1 MRILIVHELFPPDF
15 AGGGETLVYNMA
27 KHLQQRGHTVKV
39 LTSGNPAL
47 TEHEGIPTIRLPR
60 NRYLMNIAF
69 KKIYQ
74 EAKDVDI
81 IQTATYNAAF
91 PAWLAG
97 KLLNKPTVC
106 LVMSYWGERWR
117 TLRGPLWGT
126 LSRWGE
132 RMQVGRSYDY
142 HVFISEFSRDF
153 ALQSGL
159 RPKKSTV
166 IYPGLDL
173 APYQPLKKTIDVLFS
188 GRFAKQ
194 KGVYDVLKVA
204 EQLPTVNF
212 VMMGWGEEEE
222 QLRKEAP
229 ANVKFS
235 PLTSKDGKP
244 FFEMYGKAKIF
255 FLPSYAETFGFTIV
269 EAAAAG
275 AAIVSTVPLGFQG
288 QLVNVGNTEHM
299 VQAIQNLID
308 HPKEREKLGKE
319 NVVLAQRFT
328 WEKYTDQLV
337 QLYDELR
344 QTLREANN
352 S

>member
-39 LTSGNPAL
+39 LTSGNPTI
-47 TEHEGIPTIRLPR
+47 TEYEGIHTTRLSR

-91 PAWLAG
+91 PAWLIG
-97 KLLNKPTVC
+97 RLTGKPTVC
-106 LVMSYWGERWR
+106 LVMSYWGKRWQI
-117 TLRGPLWGT
+117 LRGPLWGT
-126 LSRWGE
+126 LSHWGE
-132 RMQVGRSYDY
+132 RLQVGRSYNS

-153 ALQSGL
+153 SLQSGL
-159 RPKKSTV
+159 RPQQSTV

-173 APYQPLKKTIDVLFS
+173 APYQSLKKTIDVLFS

-204 EQLPTVNF
+204 KQLPTVNF

-222 QLRKEAP
+222 QLRTEAP
-229 ANVKFS
+229 TNVKFS
-235 PLTSKDGKP
+235 PLTSKDGKS
-244 FFEMYGKAKIF
+244 FYEMYGKAKIF

-308 HPKEREKLGKE
+308 HPKEREQMGKE
-319 NVVLAQRFT
+319 NVQLAQRFT
-328 WEKYTDQLV
+328 WERYTDKLI
-337 QLYDELR
+337 QLYDKLR
-344 QTLREANN
+344 QTPKIGDN

>member
-27 KHLQQRGHTVKV
+27 KQLQQRGHTVKV
-39 LTSGNPAL
+39 LTSGNPL
-47 TEHEGIPTIRLPR
+47 VKEFEGIPTIRLSR
-60 NRYLMNIAF
+60 NRYLMNTAF
-69 KKIYQ
+69 RRIYQ
-74 EAKDVDI
+74 EAKDVDL
-81 IQTATYNAAF
+81 IQTATYNACF
-91 PAWLAG
+91 PAWVVG
-97 KLLNKPTVC
+97 KLLRKPTVC
-106 LVMSYWGERWR
+106 LVMSYWGKRWQ
-117 TLRGPLWGT
+117 TLRGPFWGT
-126 LSRWGE
+126 LSGWGE
-132 RMQVGRSYDY
+132 HLQVGRSYNH

-159 RPKKSTV
+159 QPQQSTV

-173 APYQPLKKTIDVLFS
+173 VPYQPLKKTIDVLFS

-194 KGVYDVLKVA
+194 KGVYDVLAVA
-204 EQLPTVNF
+204 KQLPDVQF

-235 PLTSKDGKP
+235 PLTSKDGKS
-244 FFEMYGKAKIF
+244 FYEVYGKAKIF

-288 QLVNVGNTEHM
+288 QFVNVGNTEHM

-308 HPKEREKLGKE
+308 HPKEQERMGKE
-319 NVVLAQRFT
+319 NVTLAQRFT
-328 WEKYTDQLV
+328 WEKFTDQLT
-337 QLYDELR
+337 QLYEELR
-344 QTLREANN
+344 QTQKKRE
-352 S
+352 

>member
-1 MRILIVHELFPPDF
+1 MRVLIVHELFPPDF

-27 KHLQQRGHTVKV
+27 KQLQYRGHTVKV

-60 NRYLMNIAF
+60 NRYLMNLAF

-91 PAWLAG
+91 PAWLIG
-97 KLLNKPTVC
+97 KLTGKPTVC
-106 LVMSYWGERWR
+106 LVMSFWGKRWQ
-117 TLRGPLWGT
+117 TLRGPVWGT
-126 LSRWGE
+126 LSHWGE
-132 RMQVGRSYDY
+132 RLQIGRSYDH

-159 RPKKSTV
+159 RPKRSTV

-194 KGVYDVLKVA
+194 KGVYDVLAVA
-204 EQLPTVNF
+204 KQLPNVQF
-212 VMMGWGEEEE
+212 VMMGWGEEEK
-222 QLRKEAP
+222 QLRTEAP
-229 ANVKFS
+229 ANVTFS
-235 PLTSKDGKP
+235 PLTGKDGKP
-244 FFEMYGKAKIF
+244 FYEMYGKAKIF

-308 HPKEREKLGKE
+308 HPKERERMGKE
-319 NVVLAQRFT
+319 NSTLAQRFT
-328 WEKYTDQLV
+328 WEKFTDQLV